1 MNGDDRTPD
10 EPPDGFAGIV
20 GDDVRPL
27 TERPRTVRRT
37 ARRPGGPRHEP
48 RPEREPFVHP
58 DDDAPRL
65 AHRPEVSPKRVERL
79 RSGALQPDRKID
91 FHGMRAD
98 AAQQALARGIESASR
113 AGQSV
118 VLVIHGRGK
127 HSGGMAVLRDA
138 LPEWLE
144 ANDRVL
150 AFAPAPGTQ
159 AAAGSTLVLLRQRSR

>member
-1 MNGDDRTPD
+1 MSGDDDTPD
-10 EPPDGFAGIV
+10 EPPGGFAGAM
-20 GDDVRPL
+20 GDDFRPL
-27 TERPRTVRRT
+27 SKRPRTVRRA
-37 ARRPGGPRHEP
+37 ARRPSRPGHEP
-48 RPEREPFVHP
+48 RAKGEPFVHP

-79 RSGALQPDRKID
+79 RSGALPHEAKID

-98 AAQQALARGIESASR
+98 AARQALARGIESASR

-127 HSGGMAVLRDA
+127 HSGGMAVLRDT

-159 AAAGSTLVLLRQRSR
+159 AAAGSTLVLLRQRPR